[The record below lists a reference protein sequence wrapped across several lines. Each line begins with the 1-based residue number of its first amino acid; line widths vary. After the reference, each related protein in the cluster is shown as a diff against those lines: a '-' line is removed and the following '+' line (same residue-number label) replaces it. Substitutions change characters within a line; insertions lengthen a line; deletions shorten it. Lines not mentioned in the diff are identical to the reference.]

1 MKMKKKVLI
10 IVLVI
15 VAILLVVA
23 AVGIIMFTDVGQGVR
38 TFLYEQ
44 FVLPKRTVKIGDLE
58 NVIITYT
65 YDGEE
70 SFEINTEDAELIKMI
85 EKISNKRLIDYSSQ
99 IGLAYLG
106 YYKVDLGNDVSFCF
120 DNYDDDGLVFIT
132 DKDKTFLTKINPE
145 ILEKVIEIVDEK
157 LAEKAKIFETDRV
170 TLSQK
175 DNSNKIEITE
185 KTAVDYILEQC
196 KNVYI
201 KEIDYLPSIVSPDY
215 ELEFN
220 NEVSL
225 LIYKDNSKGWLLKD
239 GILSE
244 AYGVDTFENIIKNAL
259 EDNQT
264 KKEMFTTDKIAIE
277 YKDKSIEI
285 TDKEQIEKITTPL
298 IYSKIESRDF
308 LKTYDIT
315 EEYNAG
321 IKVKI
326 NNYEYLIPGKKGK
339 TTIGNRY
346 IISQDG
352 EISLCFPLASIDSYI
367 NELLG
372 IKVEQ
377 TGGSTVMIVPSD

>member
-1 MKMKKKVLI
+1 MKMKKKVVI

-15 VAILLVVA
+15 VVILLVLS
-23 AVGIIMFTDVGQGVR
+23 GIIIFTDAGQGVR

-44 FVLPKRTVKIGDLE
+44 LVLPKRTVTIGDLE
-58 NVIITYT
+58 NVVITYK
-65 YDGEE
+65 YDEEE
-70 SFEINTEDAELIKMI
+70 SFDITTEDAELIKMI
-85 EKISNKRLIDYSSQ
+85 EEISNKRLVDHSSQ

-106 YYKVDLGNDVSFCF
+106 YYKVDLGNDVSFTF
-120 DNYDDDGLVFIT
+120 DNYDDDGFVFIT
-132 DKDKTFLTKINPE
+132 DKDRTFLAKIEPR
-145 ILEKVIEIVDEK
+145 ILEKVMDIVDQE
-157 LAEKAKIFETDRV
+157 LTERTKIFQTDKV

-175 DNSNKIEITE
+175 DNTNKITITE

-201 KEIDYLPSIVSPDY
+201 KEINYLPSIVTPDY
-215 ELEFN
+215 ELDFN
-220 NEVSL
+220 NDIIL
-225 LIYKDNSKGWLLKD
+225 AIYKDNAKGWLLKD

-244 AYGVDTFENIIKNAL
+244 AYRVDTFENIIENAL

-315 EEYNAG
+315 EEYNGG

>member
-1 MKMKKKVLI
+1 MKMKKKVVI

-15 VAILLVVA
+15 VVILLVLS
-23 AVGIIMFTDVGQGVR
+23 GIIIFTDAGQGVR

-44 FVLPKRTVKIGDLE
+44 LVLPKRTVTIGDLE
-58 NVIITYT
+58 NVVITYK
-65 YDGEE
+65 YDEEE
-70 SFEINTEDAELIKMI
+70 SFDITTEDAELIKMI
-85 EKISNKRLIDYSSQ
+85 EEISNKRLVDHSSQ

-315 EEYNAG
+315 EEYNGG

>member
-1 MKMKKKVLI
+1 MKMKKKVLV
-10 IVLVI
+10 IVLLI
-15 VAILLVVA
+15 VAILLAV
-23 AVGIIMFTDVGQGVR
+23 AVGVIMFTDVGQGVR

-44 FVLPKRTVKIGDLE
+44 LVLPKERIKIGNLEQVKI
-58 NVIITYT
+58 TYK
-65 YDGEE
+65 YNDNLE
-70 SFEINTEDAELIKMI
+70 SFEITTNDPELLKMI
-85 EKISNKRLIDYSSQ
+85 EEMSNKKLINQ
-99 IGLAYLG
+99 KGLALACFG
-106 YYKVDLGNDVSFCF
+106 YYTIDLGDDVSICF
-120 DNYDDDGLVFIT
+120 DHYDDDGIVFIT
-132 DKDKTFLTKINPE
+132 DKDKTFLTKINPK
-145 ILEKVIEIVDEK
+145 ILERVMEIVDQK
-157 LAEKAKIFETDRV
+157 LTEKAKIFETDKV
-170 TLSQK
+170 ILSQK

-264 KKEMFTTDKIAIE
+264 KKEMFTTDKITIE

-315 EEYNAG
+315 EEYNGG